1 MLRMDDSHGESGMGL
16 VEVMVAMVLFA
27 IILTAAAPLLV
38 NSLRQAGDN
47 VSTAAAAKLANE
59 QITLAKDATSSCDAF
74 EAFVNAPHATINM
87 GRNTFVVMRDSQ
99 ILEPGEKA
107 ACLDTSHPTM
117 WFEVTVARS
126 AAPSKPVVTTRTIVA
141 VPGLS

>member
-1 MLRMDDSHGESGMGL
+1 MDDSHGESGMGL

-74 EAFVNAPHATINM
+74 EAFVNSSHTTINM
-87 GRNTFVVMRDSQ
+87 GRNTFVVMRHSQ
-99 ILEPGEKA
+99 ILESGEKA

-141 VPGLS
+141 VPGIS